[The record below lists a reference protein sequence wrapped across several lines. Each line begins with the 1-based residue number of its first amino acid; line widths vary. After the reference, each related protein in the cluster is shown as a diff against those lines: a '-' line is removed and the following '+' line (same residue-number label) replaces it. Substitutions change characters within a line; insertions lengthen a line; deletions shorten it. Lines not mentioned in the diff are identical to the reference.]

1 MNAILKFIIY
11 FLFIIF
17 TTQAYH
23 QVSVQSPM
31 DHVTC
36 HVDTSLIPSFEVS
49 PHYSPAASAANLQCG
64 KAANC
69 FIMRADTAIA
79 NGAPF
84 ERRSEIGCE
93 ECLKF
98 CLDKRPGTGSY
109 QCLSVVYDYMRSVC
123 DLYAVHGNSF
133 PQCLASFRGYSYFK
147 PSESCVLTTEV
158 STFQCDGSTLPKLVL
173 LQNFVSTTIPFYDLS
188 GHSEAECLTACK
200 ENRDKYGSPLKLGDL
215 KCQTAQFSSRRMCQL
230 SSQPIDLY
238 NLEENLGSKLYSI
251 RCYANLPPCSKPFRF
266 VPQYVLVGYARQVA
280 DAADDDECVQ
290 LCLSTGMFRCKSAMF
305 FKDDEIQNCIL
316 NSESASTRPDL
327 FVPEDE
333 YYVYYYQVDCAEN
346 GASFKQ
352 RATWNGYQ
360 SFVKALKDY
369 PELSGWTEW
378 SPCCSATNLQ
388 YRYERCSE
396 KDVRHCNKQ
405 TRKCKIAT

>member
-11 FLFIIF
+11 FLFILF

-23 QVSVQSPM
+23 QISVQSPM

-49 PHYSPAASAANLQCG
+49 PQYSPAASAANLQCG
-64 KAANC
+64 KAASC

-158 STFQCDGSTLPKLVL
+158 STFECEGSTLPKLIL

-238 NLEENLGSKLYSI
+238 NLEENSGSKLYSI

-305 FKDDEIQNCIL
+305 FKDDKIQNCIL

>member
-1 MNAILKFIIY
+1 
-11 FLFIIF
+11 
-17 TTQAYH
+17 
-23 QVSVQSPM
+23 
-31 DHVTC
+31 
-36 HVDTSLIPSFEVS
+36 
-49 PHYSPAASAANLQCG
+49 
-64 KAANC
+64 
-69 FIMRADTAIA
+69 MRADTAIA

-133 PQCLASFRGYSYFK
+133 PQ

-158 STFQCDGSTLPKLVL
+158 STFECEGSTLPKLIL

-238 NLEENLGSKLYSI
+238 NLEENSGSKLYSI
-251 RCYANLPPCSKPFRF
+251 RCYAK
-266 VPQYVLVGYARQVA
+266 
-280 DAADDDECVQ
+280 
-290 LCLSTGMFRCKSAMF
+290 
-305 FKDDEIQNCIL
+305 
-316 NSESASTRPDL
+316 
-327 FVPEDE
+327 
-333 YYVYYYQVDCAEN
+333 N

>member
-11 FLFIIF
+11 FLFILF

-23 QVSVQSPM
+23 QISVQSPM

-49 PHYSPAASAANLQCG
+49 PQYSPAASAANLQCG
-64 KAANC
+64 KAASC

-133 PQCLASFRGYSYFK
+133 PQCLASLRGYSYFK

-158 STFQCDGSTLPKLVL
+158 STFECEGSTLPKLIL
-173 LQNFVSTTIPFYDLS
+173 LQNYVSTTIPFYDLS

-238 NLEENLGSKLYSI
+238 NLEENSGSKLYSI

-280 DAADDDECVQ
+280 DAVDDDECVQ

-305 FKDDEIQNCIL
+305 FKDDKIQNCIL